1 MRAGGARGRAAERA
15 GRRLNAHTARRRRA
29 HPAHLLPIPDPYRHR
44 GRTGV
49 QLKDKWRNL
58 IKFQHLRRGEAE
70 SAPYKGGARGAA
82 PASAGKRKKGEVD
95 RYASRKSRAT
105 EHHAR
110 GGRSGVAR
118 DRRAAARRARGA
130 THVNSLVGGRTTA
143 APFSSPRA
151 RFARRFRFSRTGGS
165 RRQGGFFFLDSGN
178 FYSSR
183 LTRDSPPTRDYKSP
197 VSYTAKPLTV
207 ERRKPRAR
215 LVRAL

>member
-165 RRQGGFFFLDSGN
+165 RRRGAFFFFSCFRELLCLVERETH
-178 FYSSR
+178 R
-183 LTRDSPPTRDYKSP
+183 LRAYESP
-197 VSYTAKPLTV
+197 VSEQRNR
-207 ERRKPRAR
+207 ERWKEESRGRDW
-215 LVRAL
+215 

>member
-1 MRAGGARGRAAERA
+1 MRARGGARARRGARREALERA
-15 GRRLNAHTARRRRA
+15 HRETTSSA
-29 HPAHLLPIPDPYRHR
+29 PAHLLPIPDPYRHR

-118 DRRAAARRARGA
+118 DRRAAARRARGHPRQFSRWR
-130 THVNSLVGGRTTA
+130 THDRRPV
-143 APFSSPRA
+143 SSPRA

-165 RRQGGFFFLDSGN
+165 RRRGAFSFLASAN
-178 FYSSR
+178 FYASSNAR
-183 LTRDSPPTRDYKSP
+183 LRLRAYESP
-197 VSYTAKPLTV
+197 VSEQRNR
-207 ERRKPRAR
+207 ERWKEESRGRDW
-215 LVRAL
+215 